1 MKKSILRMFQNDSDT
16 KNSRSFY
23 ATLLLS
29 FFVVAIGSTLL
40 LSICLTVGFFRSI
53 SSSTQ
58 NYNEQLLSQT
68 NYSINQIDES
78 ADRLTASLLSNN
90 RISAFLSLTQADSI
104 VSIQASQEIN
114 KQLMILPYVDSIFLY
129 NANLNLLYSSKNGFQ
144 QSPDL
149 FDDSEIIS
157 RLDDPV
163 FLNSYTGTP
172 VPYYPDS
179 DSASAQMLT
188 YYVFDR
194 YNHVDDRQNTIIIN
208 VNVSMLTDSI
218 NAMKELT
225 SVTESN
231 FILLDQ
237 DRHCLAGILNS
248 PVKNEQDFIDSARK
262 KFADSDT
269 PKSSFLSVDGKTY
282 FLTHTNQNVYGWH
295 LLSCIPTATLFQDL
309 LRTALLSSLILIG
322 VLLICFIICRQL
334 AHRLNEPV
342 EMITHLISEP
352 AAANTKTPAF
362 ETKEFQMISSTVTSL
377 QDHNQKLRFMQ
388 QRNNYSLT
396 QSFLNELVMNQHLDS
411 PAFVKQKLKDL
422 NLSYLNEEKLCIAV
436 FKIDR
441 YQQFFSEHNA
451 DELWAIRFSVVNII
465 EELASDD
472 HRCNAFSRD
481 DDKFV
486 LLMACGQ
493 NMDLVDFEDKLLLLL
508 QSIQNNIETYLH
520 ITVTAAYSTVLQKLD
535 KLSVAYKNVESAL
548 RLKMKYGH
556 NAIID
561 SYQME
566 EIPTDSFKLLYRPTS
581 QLIDRLL
588 NNQLESAWDAYER
601 LTENLFY
608 YDYNEITSTLIH
620 LAYNIYERVSEKYPM
635 LKDIFTEALKDFLA
649 DLGNA
654 EISDDVQQMVHT
666 FFETVCSCVEKMKQD
681 PNQQTSALVAERV
694 TQIIQEKYMDPALC
708 LCSIAEEIGLSSNYT
723 GHIFKQCTQKSV
735 AQYLLELRMDKVAEY
750 LQNTSLP
757 LSKILEKVGLE
768 KNNYFYTRF
777 KNYFGMPLGEYRQ
790 KFQHN
795 NE

>member
-1 MKKSILRMFQNDSDT
+1 MKKRISTAFQKHFNK
-16 KNSRSFY
+16 KNGRSFY
-23 ATLLLS
+23 VTLLLS
-29 FFVVAIGSTLL
+29 FFVISITSTLL
-40 LSICLTVGFFRSI
+40 LSVCLTVSFFRSI

-90 RISAFLSLTQADSI
+90 RIAAYLSLTETDSL
-104 VSIQASQEIN
+104 VSIQASQEIQ
-114 KQLMILPYVDSIFLY
+114 KQLMILPYVDSIYLY
-129 NANLNLLYSSKNGFQ
+129 NANLDLLYSSENGFQ
-144 QSPDL
+144 QSLASFP
-149 FDDSEIIS
+149 DSEIIS
-157 RLDDPV
+157 CLNDSEFLD
-163 FLNSYTGTP
+163 SYTGTP
-172 VPYYPDS
+172 IPYYLDS
-179 DSASAQMLT
+179 NSESAQILT
-188 YYVFDR
+188 YYIFDR
-194 YNHVDDRQNTIIIN
+194 YNHIENRQNAIVIN

-218 NAMKELT
+218 TAMKELT

-237 DRHCLAGILNS
+237 DCHYLAGVLDS
-248 PVKNEQDFIDSARK
+248 HVKDEQDFIDSARK
-262 KFADSDT
+262 AFPNADTLQS
-269 PKSSFLSVDGKTY
+269 PFLSVNGTTY
-282 FLTHTNQNVYGWH
+282 FLTHTDQNVYGWH

-309 LRTALLSSLILIG
+309 LRTALFSSLILIG
-322 VLLICFIICRQL
+322 VLIICFIICRRL

-342 EMITHLISEP
+342 EMITHLINEP
-352 AAANTKTPAF
+352 AANTNTLAF
-362 ETKEFQMISSTVTSL
+362 EAKEFQMISSSVTSL
-377 QDHNQKLRFMQ
+377 QNRNQELRFMQ

-411 PAFVKQKLKDL
+411 PALVKQRLKEL

-436 FKIDR
+436 FKIDH
-441 YQQFFSEHNA
+441 YQQFISEHNA

-486 LLMACGQ
+486 LLMACEQ

-535 KLSVAYKNVESAL
+535 KLSVAYKNVEGAL
-548 RLKMKYGH
+548 HLKMKYGH

-588 NNQLESAWDAYER
+588 NNQLDSAWDAYET
-601 LTENLFY
+601 LTENLFH

-635 LKDIFTEALKDFLA
+635 LKDTFTEALKDFLS

-666 FFETVCSCVEKMKQD
+666 FFETVSSCVEKMKQD

-757 LSKILEKVGLE
+757 LNKILEKVGLE

-777 KNYFGMPLGEYRQ
+777 KNYFGIPLGEYRQ